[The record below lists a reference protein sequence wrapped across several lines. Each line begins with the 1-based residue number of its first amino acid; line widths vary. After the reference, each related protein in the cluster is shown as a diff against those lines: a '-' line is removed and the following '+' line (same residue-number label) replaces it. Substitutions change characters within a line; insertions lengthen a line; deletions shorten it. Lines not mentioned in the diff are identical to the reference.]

1 MNDFI
6 QRLIALFVL
15 IIVSPL
21 ILMLALLIGCTHK
34 RILFCYPRLG
44 VHKKT
49 FMLYKFTTM
58 HIWSEKRFHF
68 FLSHHPQEYNSWKN
82 ERKLINDPR
91 ITYIG
96 RLLRRFSLDEL
107 PQLWN
112 VIKGDMRLVGPR
124 PIEMDEEVLYGKYS
138 NILHSIKP
146 GITGLWQV
154 SGRNRVSY
162 HRRIAMNIYYIR
174 HRSVFLDMWII
185 YKTLWAVIGGNG
197 AF

>member
-21 ILMLALLIGCTHK
+21 ILMLALIIGCTHK
-34 RILFCYPRLG
+34 RILFCYPRL
-44 VHKKT
+44 
-49 FMLYKFTTM
+49 
-58 HIWSEKRFHF
+58 
-68 FLSHHPQEYNSWKN
+68 
-82 ERKLINDPR
+82 
-91 ITYIG
+91 
-96 RLLRRFSLDEL
+96 
-107 PQLWN
+107 
-112 VIKGDMRLVGPR
+112 
-124 PIEMDEEVLYGKYS
+124 
-138 NILHSIKP
+138 P

-154 SGRNRVSY
+154 SGRNRVSC

>member
-6 QRLIALFVL
+6 QRLIALFVI

-21 ILMLALLIGCTHK
+21 ILILVLIIGCTQRH
-34 RILFCYPRLG
+34 IFFCYLRLG
-44 VHKKT
+44 IHKKP
-49 FMLYKFTTM
+49 FVLYKFTTM
-58 HIWSEKRFHF
+58 HIWSEEQFQF
-68 FLSHHPQEYNSWKN
+68 FLRQHPQEYKTWKS

-91 ITYIG
+91 ISYLG

-112 VIKGDMRLVGPR
+112 VVKGDMCLVGPR

-154 SGRNRVSY
+154 SGRNLVSY
-162 HRRIAMNIYYIR
+162 HRRIAMNIYYIK
-174 HRSVFLDMWII
+174 HRSVLLDMWII
-185 YKTLWAVIGGNG
+185 YKTLWAVIGGKG